1 MHFTTTTILH
11 HHELPESVN
20 CRDPPLAVARA
31 LAGDRIHDRRRVRI
45 CDHGCANEAL
55 VGALR
60 YLSGVVPALRFIAPL
75 LAADY
80 SLATLLGSYTSAQSL
95 AASRSLRA
103 RCHHVEQFRVRGAPP
118 ESGAGLFGF
127 PGGTAAHD
135 RVVRTPAAR
144 KGIRPALAG
153 HSRGLG
159 RRLTDL
165 ATVGQGIGVRIA
177 GGSVRGCARDDLL
190 FPERIDGALV
200 GAHEFEPLHG
210 VLVFDAG
217 G

>member
-60 YLSGVVPALRFIAPL
+60 SLSGVVPALRFIAPL

-80 SLATLLGSYTSAQSL
+80 RLATLLGSYTSAQSL

-127 PGGTAAHD
+127 PGGPAAHD
-135 RVVRTPAAR
+135 RVVRAIDAQ
-144 KGIRPALAG
+144 KGIWPAMAG
-153 HSRGLG
+153 HSPGLE
-159 RRLTDL
+159 RCLIQP
-165 ATVGQGIGVRIA
+165 AA
-177 GGSVRGCARDDLL
+177 GG
-190 FPERIDGALV
+190 
-200 GAHEFEPLHG
+200 
-210 VLVFDAG
+210 
-217 G
+217 